1 MKLSKQQLNQI
12 IKEEYSKIL
21 EESEDD
27 PVADAITDCI
37 MLIKNSGPTES
48 LPRRAL
54 FRDVLATGDKAR
66 IKRTIN
72 VRSKEAAE
80 KAARDHG
87 VELKVDYIR
96 AKAAQHLKSAYG
108 AE

>member
-1 MKLSKQQLNQI
+1 MKLSKQQLKQI

-27 PVADAITDCI
+27 PVADAIADCI
-37 MLIKNSGPTES
+37 MLIQNSGPTES
-48 LPRRAL
+48 LPRRAM
-54 FRDVLATGDKAR
+54 FRDVLATGDKAS
-66 IKRTIN
+66 IQRTIN

-80 KAARDHG
+80 EAARDRG
-87 VELKVDYIR
+87 VESKVDYIR
-96 AKAAQHLKSAYG
+96 AKAAQHLKRAYG